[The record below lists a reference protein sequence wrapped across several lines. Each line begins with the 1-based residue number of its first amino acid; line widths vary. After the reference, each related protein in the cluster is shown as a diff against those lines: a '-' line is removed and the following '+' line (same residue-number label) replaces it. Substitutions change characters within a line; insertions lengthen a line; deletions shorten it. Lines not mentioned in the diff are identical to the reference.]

1 MQNQYFVKGL
11 GFSQKQEP
19 QETRSYGRIK
29 KSPYSTYNNRSY
41 NLNYHDI
48 RMCQYRIKKMILI
61 LNNAIKN
68 QAATMFKYLRQFC
81 QVELEEI
88 KAQLR
93 VIQEGL
99 LRFQHAITLY
109 NQRLKGTGFFHIAK
123 VDVMSH
129 LKKELRNQHSQ
140 QYQPLTHQIFRKW
153 LKLTLELKLN
163 RLLKQQQQNMIGF
176 YKFTLCKIITKQE
189 SLKVWSFNKLRIT
202 QRKSKLNRLIINL
215 GLQYLRVNLYNAE
228 EATYIYIR
236 KPHQL
241 ELIEAFQKI
250 KNYKYFN
257 SNQHYF
263 ILILVNKINSK
274 LNVLRTL
281 FLQSIKRVDHDFH
294 CVVPNEQKQQI
305 DIELARQLVHCKLE
319 HQKLQQR
326 FIKKSNLHPTIGI
339 FETIKTILYKQ
350 MIPVFIRIRGT
361 LKQTQI
367 QDIDVQDGISKNLSI
382 LASKLSAKIK
392 TKNFK
397 SQNLDIHLR
406 LETIFRKNYMHER
419 RLIMKYLKKW
429 QINITFPVQ
438 LYHDYEM
445 RLKVLQNEKEV
456 IMTDIEQLEIL
467 NNELM
472 NTMNEVKKNFLSDES
487 NFNTSKK
494 NDQKQIEIQKF
505 DIQDN
510 LTSQKEIKIAFEY
523 VDYLKED
530 NINLKKQV
538 QINDQLMMNEVQ
550 KLEQELQ
557 ELKNQLSN

>member
-29 KSPYSTYNNRSY
+29 KTPYSAYNNRSY

-48 RMCQYRIKKMILI
+48 RMCQHHVKKMVVI

-81 QVELEEI
+81 QLELEEI

-99 LRFQHAITLY
+99 LRFQHAISLY
-109 NQRLKGTGFFHIAK
+109 NQRLKGTGFFYIAK

-129 LKKELRNQHSQ
+129 LKKELRNQHSL

-163 RLLKQQQQNMIGF
+163 RVLKQQQQNMIGF
-176 YKFTLCKIITKQE
+176 YKFTLCKIITKQD

-215 GLQYLRVNLYNAE
+215 GLQYLRLNLYNAE
-228 EATYIYIR
+228 DATYQYLR
-236 KPHQL
+236 KPHLLQQ
-241 ELIEAFQKI
+241 IEAFQKI
-250 KNYKYFN
+250 KHYKYFN

-263 ILILVNKINSK
+263 ILILVNKFNSK
-274 LNVLRTL
+274 LHVLRTL
-281 FLQSIKRVDHDFH
+281 FFSSIKRVDHH
-294 CVVPNEQKQQI
+294 IEYVVPNEQKQQF

-326 FIKKSNLHPTIGI
+326 FIKKSNLHAPIGI
-339 FETIKTILYKQ
+339 FESIKTIFYKS
-350 MIPVFIRIRGT
+350 MLPCFIRIRGS
-361 LKQTQI
+361 LKQSQA
-367 QDIDVQDGISKNLSI
+367 QDIEVQDGISKNLSI
-382 LASKLSAKIK
+382 LASKLSSKIK
-392 TKNFK
+392 TKNRK
-397 SQNLDIHLR
+397 SQNLDINLR

-419 RLIMKYLKKW
+419 KLILNSLKKW
-429 QINITFPVQ
+429 QMITFPVQ

-472 NTMNEVKKNFLSDES
+472 NTMNEVKKTFLSDES
-487 NFNTSKK
+487 NLNTSKK
-494 NDQKQIEIQKF
+494 NDQKQIEIQRF

-530 NINLKKQV
+530 NIDLKKQV
-538 QINDQLMMNEVQ
+538 QLNEQLMMNEIQ
-550 KLEQELQ
+550 QLEQELQ